1 MTRWLP
7 AIDYP
12 ATKTK
17 EGFWFPQTSTIN
29 WCEEVWPTI
38 SGGFQDPLLTD
49 DMEDYYATIYA
60 AEIVNTL
67 TNLLFIYLGIKG
79 IRNCLKHGHDTV
91 FLVTFL
97 GYLAVGT
104 GSFMFH
110 STLKYPWQLVDELS
124 MIYTTCLMCYACF
137 SFNQSRKFCQYLATG
152 LAALCIFITVYYHNL
167 QDPTFHQN
175 AYALLTAVVVFRSMY
190 VMEVNIRPSLRSR
203 YGHASPN
210 GEVKITDELKSAE
223 NAKRDEQVLRDMWL
237 MIALGL
243 TIFLGGFG
251 IWTLD
256 NEYCSTIRNWRRNI
270 GLPWGLFLEGHG
282 WWHLMTGT
290 GAYMSLVWGIWL
302 RHCLNERQDEYELH
316 WPSVFSSLPE
326 IIRSRSGELPKAA
339 RKTEIIN
346 GNALG
351 GKPSDGYAKKE
362 I

>member
-1 MTRWLP
+1 MGRWLP

-12 ATKTK
+12 RAKQ
-17 EGFWFPQTSTIN
+17 GFWTPQTSTIN
-29 WCEEVWPTI
+29 WCEE
-38 SGGFQDPLLTD
+38 
-49 DMEDYYATIYA
+49 DYYATIYS

-67 TNLLFIYLGIKG
+67 TNLLFMYLGIKG
-79 IRNCLKHGHDTV
+79 VRNCLKYGHDTV
-91 FLVTFL
+91 FLVSFL

-137 SFNQSRKFCQYLATG
+137 SFNQSRRFCQILTAG
-152 LAALCIFITVYYHNL
+152 LAALCVFITAYYHYL

-175 AYALLTAVVVFRSMY
+175 AYAILTAIVVFRSMY
-190 VMEVNIRPSLRSR
+190 VMEVNIRPSLRNK
-203 YGHASPN
+203 YGRTSSNTN
-210 GEVKITDELKSAE
+210 GKAVLSAE
-223 NAKRDEQVLRDMWL
+223 EAERDKQILRDMWL

-251 IWTLD
+251 IWNLD
-256 NEYCSTIRNWRRNI
+256 NYFCSTIRSWRRAI
-270 GLPWGLFLEGHG
+270 GLPWGILLEGHG

-302 RHCLNERQDEYELH
+302 RHCLNERQDEYELY
-316 WPSVFSSLPE
+316 WPRTFTSLPA
-326 IIRSRSGELPKAA
+326 IIRSSPDKW
-339 RKTEIIN
+339 KD
-346 GNALG
+346 
-351 GKPSDGYAKKE
+351 SDDTQSSTKIEPKKE